1 MSHKNKLSGYFS
13 SFFQEVILDVYQSQ
27 INPDLEVAIINGRY
41 QLNTG
46 KVNYS
51 FGPLHDAF
59 RKYFSKDV
67 PKLYDDS
74 KVLILGFGA
83 GSVAYI
89 LRNELGFNSHITGI
103 EVDETVIEIARKHFY
118 LDKLKNIETHVS
130 DAYDYVESCSGKF
143 DLIVI
148 DIYIDDKVP
157 VKFESR
163 VFIERIYHC
172 LKDSGKVVFN
182 RLRPA
187 NCGDQS
193 IKVLTGKFDS
203 IFPKVKTVVIP
214 INKASPNYFIVGE
227 R

>member
-13 SFFQEVILDVYQSQ
+13 SFFQEVILDVYQSR

-41 QLNTG
+41 QLNAG

-59 RKYFSKDV
+59 RKYFRKDV

-74 KVLILGFGA
+74 NVLILGFGA
-83 GSVAYI
+83 GSVASI
-89 LRNELGFNSHITGI
+89 LRTELGFNCHITGI
-103 EVDETVIEIARKHFY
+103 EADEKVIEIARMHFY

-130 DAYDYVESCSGKF
+130 DAFDYVESCSGKF

-163 VFIERIYHC
+163 EFIERIYNC
-172 LKDSGKVVFN
+172 LNDGGKVVFN
-182 RLRPA
+182 RLKPA
-187 NCGDQS
+187 NSSDQS
-193 IKVLTGKFDS
+193 IEVLIRKFDS

-214 INKASPNYFIVGE
+214 INKLSPNYFIIGE

>member
-1 MSHKNKLSGYFS
+1 MRQNKLSGYLG
-13 SFFQEVILDVYQSQ
+13 SFFQEVILDVYQSS

-41 QLNTG
+41 QLNAG

-59 RKYFSKDV
+59 RKYFKKDT
-67 PKLYDDS
+67 PNLRDDS
-74 KVLILGFGA
+74 NVLILGFGA

-103 EVDETVIEIARKHFY
+103 EADPKVIEIAKEHFY
-118 LDKLKNIETHVS
+118 LNKLQNAEIHIM
-130 DAYDYVESCSGKF
+130 DAFDYIIRCSEKF

-148 DIYIDDKVP
+148 DIYLDDKVP

-163 VFIERIYHC
+163 DFIEKIYQC
-172 LKDSGKVVFN
+172 LHIGGKVVFN
-182 RLRPA
+182 RLRHTNDGEQPI
-187 NCGDQS
+187 Q
-193 IKVLTGKFDS
+193 VLIGKYNS
-203 IFPKVKTVVIP
+203 IFPKVSTVVIP
-214 INKASPNYFIVGE
+214 INKNSPNYFITGE